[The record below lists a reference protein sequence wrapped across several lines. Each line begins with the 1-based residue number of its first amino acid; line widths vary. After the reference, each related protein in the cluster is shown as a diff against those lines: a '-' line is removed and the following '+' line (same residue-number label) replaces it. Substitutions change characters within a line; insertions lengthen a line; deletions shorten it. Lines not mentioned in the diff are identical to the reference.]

1 MEHTPKN
8 ILIRAVKKQEKKIG
22 GGYGCRETGVKEM
35 TEFLHVNTCLQK
47 LFEEEGK
54 QEHS

>member
-1 MEHTPKN
+1 M
-8 ILIRAVKKQEKKIG
+8 RSG
-22 GGYGCRETGVKEM
+22 RGETGVKGM